1 MAWDISADRPPF
13 SRDDD
18 EEDGDVN
25 VVEVKADEEVDMDA
39 DFLEE
44 IVDMDVAVVAVV
56 VGKGEGMYCIS
67 PSYNSSIDA

>member
-1 MAWDISADRPPF
+1 MWDISADRPPF
-13 SRDDD
+13 SRDE

-25 VVEVKADEEVDMDA
+25 VVVEVKADEEVEVNA

-44 IVDMDVAVVAVV
+44 VVDVDVAVV
-56 VGKGEGMYCIS
+56 VGRGEGMYCIS